1 MPHHQ
6 PIRSNSLH
14 GHGVFLNLWPNILR
28 IPPATPKGGDK
39 STVAKGSVI
48 KRSGSWYAV
57 YRDGNRQKW
66 EKVGTAKH
74 SAEKVLAQRLEQIN
88 GGDYQELIQIRFR
101 DFAEKWLKDYAE
113 VSTKQSTYRSYA
125 DGIRLHLNPHL
136 GDRWLHKITA
146 GHIQEIVS
154 KKITD
159 DELSPKSVG
168 NLLIILKRMLH
179 HAVLW
184 GYLRRNPAAL
194 VQKPRVEREEME
206 VLNPEEVRLFL
217 QHVRTKHYA
226 FFLTAVLTG
235 LRRGELLALQWGD
248 IDWRSSQIV
257 VRRSLY
263 RGQFVSPKTTYS
275 CRRVVMSSTLREA
288 LEQHRLIAIR
298 SQDDLVFCNENG
310 KPLDPDDLIKREFF
324 PALDRAGLRRIRFHD
339 LRHTYAS
346 LLIAQGENIKFIQHQ
361 LGHASATTT
370 LDRYGH
376 LMSGGATEAADR
388 LDRTVFGSFVRKL
401 LENPVSEGVP
411 QKNELPEV
419 FPLHGVE
426 FGSGGRI

>member
-6 PIRSNSLH
+6 PIRSTFYYGPRIIL
-14 GHGVFLNLWPNILR
+14 VLWPTHSSTTN
-28 IPPATPKGGDK
+28 ATPKGGEDT
-39 STVAKGSVI
+39 TVAKGSVI

-57 YRDGNRQKW
+57 YRDGSKQKW
-66 EKVGTAKH
+66 EKVGTSKH
-74 SAEKVLAQRLEQIN
+74 TAEKVLAQRLDQIN
-88 GGDYQELIQIRFR
+88 SGDYQELPQVRFAE
-101 DFAEKWLKDYAE
+101 FAEKWLKDYAE

-136 GDRWLHKITA
+136 GDLWLHKITA

-154 KKITD
+154 KKITED
-159 DELSPKSVG
+159 GLAPKSVG
-168 NLLIILKRMLH
+168 NLLVILKRMLY
-179 HAVLW
+179 HAVVW

-194 VQKPRVEREEME
+194 VQKPRVEREEMD

-217 QHVRTKHYA
+217 QHARAKHFA

-235 LRRGELLALQWGD
+235 MRRGELLALKWGD
-248 IDWRSSQIV
+248 IDWRSSQVV

-263 RGQFVSPKTTYS
+263 KGQFVSPKTTYS
-275 CRRVVMSSTLREA
+275 CRRVVISSTLWEA
-288 LEQHRLIAIR
+288 LQQHRLIAIR
-298 SQDDLVFCNENG
+298 SEDDLVFCNEKG
-310 KPLDPDDLIKREFF
+310 RPLDPDDLIKREFF

-376 LMSGGATEAADR
+376 LMSDGNNEAANR
-388 LDRTVFGSFVRKL
+388 LDRTVFGGFVRKL
-401 LENPVSEGVP
+401 LENPVSEGIP
-411 QKNELPEV
+411 PKNELPEV
-419 FPLHGVE
+419 FPLQGVK